1 MKGRRIIAAVLT
13 AATITG
19 VCAPAAQA
27 AKNDGF
33 YRSRLSNDWEKGLYD
48 ACVKTWK
55 SGKSYSVTYKPS
67 KEATFPSYDVLTKR
81 CLECQLAAVWDHP
94 EIYFVKHTRRP
105 TVTGYASR
113 WNGIVSE
120 AGKTL
125 TLKIDKSYAA
135 LEDRSISDKFE
146 NALNE
151 LRKAKADALVSL
163 KGKSPR
169 EYREL
174 LAINAA
180 MKKHAIKYDDSKRSG
195 SEANAK
201 YQNAYS
207 ATVERKAVC
216 VGFATLFKILCDESG
231 IECLCV
237 KGSAVNA
244 NGSESGHMWNYVRL
258 SEKWYIVD
266 EMLNFASSNPKTI
279 GNMFLIGTDT
289 KVGGRRIGSVFIP
302 SKSYSYPELSKKK
315 YGA

>member
-19 VCAPAAQA
+19 ACAPAAQA

-33 YRSRLSNDWEKGLYD
+33 YRSRLSNDWERGLYD

-55 SGKSYSVTYKPS
+55 SGKSYSVTYSPS
-67 KEATFPSYDVLTKR
+67 KEATFRSYDLLTKR

-135 LEDRSISDKFE
+135 LENRSISDKFE

-180 MKKHAIKYDDSKRSG
+180 MKKHAVNYPPLIPDEELKRG
-195 SEANAK
+195 
-201 YQNAYS
+201 
-207 ATVERKAVC
+207 
-216 VGFATLFKILCDESG
+216 LP
-231 IECLCV
+231 
-237 KGSAVNA
+237 
-244 NGSESGHMWNYVRL
+244 
-258 SEKWYIVD
+258 
-266 EMLNFASSNPKTI
+266 ASSTAGSLSRPDHGI
-279 GNMFLIGTDT
+279 GQFSRLISAG
-289 KVGGRRIGSVFIP
+289 VSSGGSRP
-302 SKSYSYPELSKKK
+302 TL
-315 YGA
+315 